1 MLSPPI
7 RRLLALLGPERGR
20 WTLVGGLMSASA
32 LGEVAA
38 PYFTGRVTD
47 RVAHEEEEPAAAV
60 WPLVLVGLASAL
72 SELACDSSAALALSR
87 ARARLQRG
95 AVSAVLRGAV
105 PGAGGALG
113 DTAGAVAAR
122 LTGDAEAAHAAL
134 ADALVPALWAA
145 TRAAALLAAVAWLS
159 PALGLLTA
167 LALPLLLLL
176 PRAVARVQQRDR
188 GVSPCPQELARR
200 VRAAQA
206 GTTAVALEALGA
218 MGTVRAFGHEAG
230 ATERVRRHLAQG
242 HRLEQ
247 REALAYAAGLW
258 ASGFPALALKLALLF
273 LGGRL
278 VAAGSVTRGELV
290 TILMCQLNFTRAV
303 EGVLLYVPIL
313 AKSVGSSETLLE
325 LLEQAKVGTPAGP
338 PSPVPPRSCDTAQ
351 GAPGLCLK
359 DVWMSYPGRSEPV
372 LKGVSLSLR
381 PGEALAVLAPPGG
394 GKSSL
399 AAAALGLR
407 PLAAGTVLLNGTPLS
422 PRSEPALRE
431 QVAGVLQS
439 PSLLSRTLR
448 ANISLGWGHKEGTPV
463 VAAARRVGVHSW
475 AQHLLQGY
483 DTEVGPRGL
492 PLSGGQAQG
501 VALARA
507 LLRNPQVLVLDEP
520 TRALDPVTRCQVEQE
535 LLRGRGPGQG
545 PAVLLVTSRVALAQL
560 APRVALLEGGRLR
573 ELGSAEELG
582 SVPWGT
588 PGDSRSVQLC
598 APPRGR
604 CLRLPRPLGRGPA
617 PGAGAAPARVSPRLQ
632 RPGPV
637 RAGPLPLLPGL
648 ERPRLRHGR
657 LRARLG
663 RRPLPQVPWVSPR
676 LASRTP
682 TSLRITW
689 GQPPVPPDGYRVTLV
704 PLDDPVAMTTHEL
717 PSSAVA
723 FSVTGLSPGRPFEL
737 LVQAR
742 RGPHLGAPGVLRLR
756 TGTG

>member
-20 WTLVGGLMSASA
+20 WALVGGLMSASA

-38 PYFTGRVTD
+38 PYVTGRVTD
-47 RVAHEEEEPAAAV
+47 RVTQEEPAAAV

-72 SELACDSSAALALSR
+72 SELACDSAAALALSR

-95 AVSAVLRGAV
+95 AVAAVLRGDV
-105 PGAGGALG
+105 PGVGGGVGGVGGLG

-122 LTGDAEAAHAAL
+122 VTGDAEAAHAAL
-134 ADALVPALWAA
+134 ADALVPALWALA
-145 TRAAALLAAVAWLS
+145 RALALLAAVAWLS

-176 PRAVARVQQRDR
+176 PRAVARVQQD
-188 GVSPCPQELARR
+188 LARQ

-206 GTTAVALEALGA
+206 DTTAVALEALGA
-218 MGTVRAFGHEAG
+218 MGTVRAFGHEGG
-230 ATERVRRHLAQG
+230 ATERVRHHLARG

-290 TILMCQLNFTRAV
+290 TVLMCQLSFTRSV
-303 EGVLLYVPIL
+303 EAILLYAPIL
-313 AKSVGSSETLLE
+313 AKAVGSSETLLE

-338 PSPVPPRSCDTAQ
+338 PSPVPPQGGDTA
-351 GAPGLCLK
+351 GTPGLCLK

-381 PGEALAVLAPPGG
+381 PGETLAVLAPPGG

-407 PLAAGTVLLNGTPLS
+407 PLAAGTVLLNGTPLN

-431 QVAGVLQS
+431 KVAGVLQS
-439 PSLLSRTLR
+439 PSLLSRTLS
-448 ANISLGWGHKEGTPV
+448 ANIRLGWGHREGTAV
-463 VAAARRVGVHSW
+463 VAAARRAGVHGW
-475 AQHLLQGY
+475 AQHLPQGY
-483 DTEVGPRGL
+483 DTGVGPRGL
-492 PLSGGQAQG
+492 QLSGGQAQG

-520 TRALDPVTRCQVEQE
+520 TRALDPATRCQVEQE
-535 LLRGRGPGQG
+535 LLCGRGPGQG
-545 PAVLLVTSRVALAQL
+545 PAVLLVTARVALARL

-573 ELGSAEELG
+573 ELGSGAELG
-582 SVPWGT
+582 DVPWET
-588 PGDSRSVQLC
+588 PGDNGDNGDSGDSGDTTECQ
-598 APPRGR
+598 
-604 CLRLPRPLGRGPA
+604 
-617 PGAGAAPARVSPRLQ
+617 S
-632 RPGPV
+632 
-637 RAGPLPLLPGL
+637 
-648 ERPRLRHGR
+648 HG
-657 LRARLG
+657 
-663 RRPLPQVPWVSPR
+663 
-676 LASRTP
+676 
-682 TSLRITW
+682 
-689 GQPPVPPDGYRVTLV
+689 
-704 PLDDPVAMTTHEL
+704 
-717 PSSAVA
+717 
-723 FSVTGLSPGRPFEL
+723 
-737 LVQAR
+737 
-742 RGPHLGAPGVLRLR
+742 
-756 TGTG
+756 

>member
-7 RRLLALLGPERGR
+7 RRLLALLGPERGQ

-47 RVAHEEEEPAAAV
+47 RVAQEEDAAAAV
-60 WPLVLVGLASAL
+60 WPLVLVGLGSAVT
-72 SELACDSSAALALSR
+72 ELGCDAAAALALTR
-87 ARARLQRG
+87 ARRRLQRG
-95 AVSAVLRGAV
+95 AVAAVLRGDV
-105 PGAGGALG
+105 PGPGGRLG
-113 DTAGAVAAR
+113 DTPGAVAAR
-122 LTGDAEAAHAAL
+122 VTGDAEAAHAAL
-134 ADALVPALWAA
+134 GDALVPGLWEV
-145 TRAAALLAAVAWLS
+145 TRALALLATVAALS
-159 PALGLLTA
+159 PALGLLTL

-176 PRAVARVQQRDR
+176 PRAVGRVQK
-188 GVSPCPQELARR
+188 ELARQ

-206 GTTAVALEALGA
+206 STTAVALESLAA

-230 ATERVRRHLAQG
+230 VTERVRRQLAQG

-290 TILMCQLNFTRAV
+290 TILMCQLHFTRAV
-303 EGVLLYVPIL
+303 EAVLLHVPIL
-313 AKSVGSSETLLE
+313 AKAVGSSETLLE
-325 LLEQAKVGTPAGP
+325 LLEQARTGTPAGP
-338 PSPVPPRSCDTAQ
+338 PSPVTPQSCDTT
-351 GAPGLCLK
+351 GTPGLCLK

-381 PGEALAVLAPPGG
+381 PGEAVAVLAPPGG

-407 PLAAGTVLLNGTPLS
+407 PLAGGAVLLNGTPLN

-431 QVAGVLQS
+431 QVAGVLQC
-439 PSLLSRTLR
+439 PSLLSRTLSS
-448 ANISLGWGHKEGTPV
+448 NIKLGWGHKEGTPV

-475 AQHLLQGY
+475 AQQLPQGY
-483 DTEVGPRGL
+483 DTEVGPRGMQ
-492 PLSGGQAQG
+492 LSGGQAQG

-545 PAVLLVTSRVALAQL
+545 PAVLLVTARVALAQL

-573 ELGSAEELG
+573 ELGSPEELR
-582 SVPWGT
+582 SLPWGT
-588 PGDSRSVQLC
+588 AGDTEDGDTGDRDCDTRDGDSE
-598 APPRGR
+598 G
-604 CLRLPRPLGRGPA
+604 
-617 PGAGAAPARVSPRLQ
+617 
-632 RPGPV
+632 
-637 RAGPLPLLPGL
+637 
-648 ERPRLRHGR
+648 H
-657 LRARLG
+657 
-663 RRPLPQVPWVSPR
+663 
-676 LASRTP
+676 
-682 TSLRITW
+682 
-689 GQPPVPPDGYRVTLV
+689 
-704 PLDDPVAMTTHEL
+704 
-717 PSSAVA
+717 
-723 FSVTGLSPGRPFEL
+723 
-737 LVQAR
+737 
-742 RGPHLGAPGVLRLR
+742 
-756 TGTG
+756 